1 MPSNGFARRLL
12 AVAAPS
18 LTSVSDGSA
27 ATSATQVRSSPAC
40 PPPLPGRRVRRV
52 QTDPRDPLDPAEAA
66 GPFDPGDPGS
76 VAVEDAGFLP
86 PDPAE
91 PPPVELWSA
100 VGDVPPWGTALL
112 LLAWAAV
119 FALIAARHEI
129 DDTAAYLLWG
139 ASATGLA
146 PLDTAWR
153 LLASTFVHAGAA
165 HVFFNATSMLIF
177 GPAVERIFTR
187 WAFWIVYA
195 LGGAAA
201 SLGSLLWRTS
211 QHGAGLNL
219 SVGASGAIFAL
230 GGALLAGAFR
240 LRHRLAPG
248 RARALGAAMLFL
260 LGQGMASGFTRLGTD
275 NVAHAVGLVAGGAI
289 GAVVPLSGRLG
300 GPPPALAIRTFGAL
314 CALALALSLALAL
327 RGGLRLG

>member
-1 MPSNGFARRLL
+1 ME
-12 AVAAPS
+12 
-18 LTSVSDGSA
+18 
-27 ATSATQVRSSPAC
+27 
-40 PPPLPGRRVRRV
+40 
-52 QTDPRDPLDPAEAA
+52 TDPLNPLEPAE
-66 GPFDPGDPGS
+66 PGSPSFPGS
-76 VAVEDAGFLP
+76 VGFEDADFLP
-86 PDPAE
+86 PDPDE

-100 VGDVPPWGTALL
+100 VGDGPPWGTALHL
-112 LLAWAAV
+112 FAWV
-119 FALIAARHEI
+119 SIFALLAARHELG
-129 DDTAAYLLWG
+129 DTTAYLLWG
-139 ASATGLA
+139 ANATGLT

-187 WAFWIVYA
+187 WAFWIVFA
-195 LGGAAA
+195 LGGTAA

-211 QHGAGLNL
+211 QHEAGLNL

-248 RARALGAAMLFL
+248 RARALGAALIFL
-260 LGQGMASGFTRLGTD
+260 LGQGLVSGFTRLGTD
-275 NVAHAVGLVAGGAI
+275 NVAHAVGLVAGAVI
-289 GAVVPLSGRLG
+289 GAVVPLSARLG
-300 GPPPALAIRTFGAL
+300 GPRPAPAVHALGAL

-327 RGGLRLG
+327 RGGLGLG